1 MEKSVK
7 RLENWAV
14 FFAILSLALLF
25 RIVSLQNELD
35 EQHMDLVRVE
45 MEYQRLEH
53 RSQFYMEQYDK
64 VSEQRSYYY
73 DRLVQITN
81 NNEAQRYL
89 EENRYD

>member
-45 MEYQRLEH
+45 MDYQRLEH

-64 VSEQRSYYY
+64 VSEQRAYYY

-89 EENRYD
+89 EEK

>member
-1 MEKSVK
+1 
-7 RLENWAV
+7 
-14 FFAILSLALLF
+14 
-25 RIVSLQNELD
+25 
-35 EQHMDLVRVE
+35 MDLVRVE

-64 VSEQRSYYY
+64 VSEQRTYYY

-89 EENRYD
+89 EEN

>member
-1 MEKSVK
+1 MNKTVK
-7 RLENWAV
+7 KLENWAV

-35 EQHMDLVRVE
+35 EQHMDLVRGE
-45 MEYQRLEH
+45 MEDRRLGH

-64 VSEQRSYYY
+64 VSEQRTYYY

-89 EENRYD
+89 EEN

>member
-7 RLENWAV
+7 RLEKWAV

-89 EENRYD
+89 EEN

>member
-53 RSQFYMEQYDK
+53 RSQFYMEQYNK
-64 VSEQRSYYY
+64 VSDQRTYYY

-89 EENRYD
+89 EEN

>member
-64 VSEQRSYYY
+64 VSEQRTYYY

-89 EENRYD
+89 EEQ

>member
-7 RLENWAV
+7 KLENWV
-14 FFAILSLALLF
+14 MFFAILSLALLF

-64 VSEQRSYYY
+64 VSEQRTYYY

-89 EENRYD
+89 EEK

>member
-7 RLENWAV
+7 KLENWAM

-25 RIVSLQNELD
+25 RIVSLQNELS

-64 VSEQRSYYY
+64 VSEQRTYYY

-89 EENRYD
+89 DEN

>member
-45 MEYQRLEH
+45 MEYQRLE
-53 RSQFYMEQYDK
+53 RRAQFYLEQYDK
-64 VSEQRSYYY
+64 VSEQRTYYY

-89 EENRYD
+89 EEN

>member
-25 RIVSLQNELD
+25 RIVSLQNELT

-64 VSEQRSYYY
+64 VSEQRTYYY

-89 EENRYD
+89 EEN

>member
-7 RLENWAV
+7 KLESWAM

-64 VSEQRSYYY
+64 VSEQRTYYY

-89 EENRYD
+89 EEN

>member
-7 RLENWAV
+7 KLENWAM

-64 VSEQRSYYY
+64 VSEQRTYYY

-89 EENRYD
+89 EEN

>member
-7 RLENWAV
+7 RLESWAV

-35 EQHMDLVRVE
+35 EQHKDLVAIE
-45 MEYQRLEH
+45 MDYQRLEH

-89 EENRYD
+89 EEQ

>member
-1 MEKSVK
+1 MDNTVK
-7 RLENWAV
+7 KLENWAML
-14 FFAILSLALLF
+14 FAVVYLAMLW
-25 RIVSLQNELD
+25 RIVHLQDELV
-35 EQHMDLVRVE
+35 ETRHDLAAIE

-64 VSEQRSYYY
+64 VSEQRTYYY

-89 EENRYD
+89 EEK

>member
-25 RIVSLQNELD
+25 RIVSLQNELV
-35 EQHMDLVRVE
+35 ETRHDLVSIE
-45 MEYQRLEH
+45 MEYQRLE
-53 RSQFYMEQYDK
+53 RRAQFYLEEYQDA
-64 VSEQRSYYY
+64 VDQRTYYY

-89 EENRYD
+89 EEN

>member
-7 RLENWAV
+7 KLESWAM

-64 VSEQRSYYY
+64 VSEQRTYYY

-89 EENRYD
+89 EEK

>member
-45 MEYQRLEH
+45 MEYQRLE
-53 RSQFYMEQYDK
+53 RRAQFYLEQYDK
-64 VSEQRSYYY
+64 VSDQRTYYY

-89 EENRYD
+89 EEN

>member
-35 EQHMDLVRVE
+35 EQHMNLVRVE

-64 VSEQRSYYY
+64 VSEQRTYYY

-89 EENRYD
+89 EEN

>member
-7 RLENWAV
+7 KLEGWIG
-14 FFAILSLALLF
+14 FFFVVTMALMI
-25 RIVSLQNELD
+25 RVVYLQDALEEERQD
-35 EQHMDLVRVE
+35 YIQIE

-64 VSEQRSYYY
+64 VSEQRTYYY

-89 EENRYD
+89 DAQ

>member
-45 MEYQRLEH
+45 MECQRLEH

-89 EENRYD
+89 EEQ

>member
-7 RLENWAV
+7 KLESWAM
-14 FFAILSLALLF
+14 FFAVLSLALLF
-25 RIVSLQNELD
+25 RIVSLQNELA

-45 MEYQRLEH
+45 TEYQRLEH

-64 VSEQRSYYY
+64 VSEQRAYYY

-89 EENRYD
+89 EEN